1 MKAQYWGTAVQEPNS
16 FYWLLFWQSH
26 AHASAIK
33 ADPAYAHFAQKRQA
47 LASAPA
53 KLHDVHVPFS
63 GNPRRTLEA
72 PVTEVDIYRTQDA
85 GAATTQGQ
93 IRRITYRVESLQ
105 MQGFVALS
113 WGVALEDRARGVYLG
128 GWRTIEDHMRL
139 GTLDSHKVFVKET
152 EEVFKNFRELSVAHV
167 HFKPHDA

>member
-1 MKAQYWGTAVQEPNS
+1 VSSLHRTARKAQQRSRPACTYHYHTHTHNTRAV
-16 FYWLLFWQSH
+16 WQSH

-47 LASAPA
+47 LALTPA

-113 WGVALEDRARGVYLG
+113 WGVALEDGARGVYLG
-128 GWRTIEDHMRL
+128 GWRTIEV
-139 GTLDSHKVFVKET
+139 SFA
-152 EEVFKNFRELSVAHV
+152 FCF
-167 HFKPHDA
+167 FPHAL